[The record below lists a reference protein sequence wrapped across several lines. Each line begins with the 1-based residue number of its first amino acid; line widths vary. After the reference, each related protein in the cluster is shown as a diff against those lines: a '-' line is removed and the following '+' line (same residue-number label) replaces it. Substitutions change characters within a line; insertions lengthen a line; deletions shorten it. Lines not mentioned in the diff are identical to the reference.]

1 MEEHQKLNSMAEI
14 KAQECFQFSFC
25 SSLNLQ
31 AIKDTLAKML
41 NHIGDN
47 GMFAEY
53 TMHDISHV
61 DGMLALL
68 EKIIPEETK
77 CAMTPADWLMTVLA
91 VYFHDLGMFIPQG
104 EYENREHDSE
114 YQTTREEMLKR
125 QDIKDYVDGLKGD
138 TGEKF
143 LYQEYVR
150 RNHGKRVCEWISNCN
165 TKTDEPYKLISDM
178 LGLLDNSFRSDLAM
192 ICQSHQWDSLP
203 DHLKSVDEAY
213 GSSKSEKVNLLY
225 ISILLRSADILHMTH
240 DRTPD
245 VEYRIISPQNEISI
259 VEWAK
264 QKAVRSVD
272 VHYEKDENGKVDM
285 SIVPHSFEIQAKFTD
300 DKGYFS
306 FKSFLDGW
314 AIPELKRCHE
324 WCEESRSIYS
334 NNYFFPWYDIDTSR
348 IQAEG
353 FSKSKLRFEI
363 DQQNIL
369 RLLTG
374 HTLYNDST
382 VVLRELIQNAMDAGR
397 LQDNKGKTG
406 SSYQCKVE
414 VSWNSKTRIL
424 RIADNATG
432 MDSKTI
438 TNYLL
443 KVGASKY
450 QSEAFK
456 KDYPDFH
463 SISRFGIG
471 LLTCFMISDD
481 VDVYTLDEVEKE
493 CHLLKI
499 RNLNGEYLMRND
511 ADVKNILEEKHGTT
525 FELTVRQ
532 GIDMDNIEEQI
543 RQWIIIPFGE
553 ITLSIDGGVPIRIG
567 YKTAK
572 EAVESFASD
581 ISGVDLTSDKF
592 RVVQYTIDGIDV
604 AFLQRLNPTMKVWSL
619 YQYQESEYRAEAPI
633 GICVEGIRVTSN
645 TPGIRG
651 RNYLVLANCS
661 GKKSPTT
668 NVARNDL
675 EEGALLRAM
684 YQSIYKMYIDSFIN
698 QLTELQSSYSI
709 TWASNEIS
717 YLIDAFYNTRP
728 YAFVEK
734 REIFENVLRNAEC
747 NAIDDGN
754 KIQIVS
760 INSIPDR
767 ICTIDSRAFS
777 SAVSL
782 LKDMKAVDL
791 TAHGLISKL
800 EGKELEPEPILL
812 HNSLANCNYDLFL
825 EDFEVVSI
833 VADESVRRIK
843 FIWQR
848 KTNKWKHVS
857 ISRGRSSSH
866 LFILLNDTDINVMGM
881 EDKVAIASG
890 NCIFLVKTSPLLLF
904 FKRLINELKVDDD
917 VLDILSDL
925 VWQIFMD
932 RASKDEQAI
941 DRYLKSEEN
950 YLKNALFNQFSQ
962 EELKNALKGFNETTL
977 NINKYYNNRYY

>member
-1 MEEHQKLNSMAEI
+1 MENHQKLDSIAEK
-14 KAQECFQFSFC
+14 KAQDCLAFSFC

-31 AIKDTLAKML
+31 SIKNNLARML

-61 DGMLALL
+61 NGMLALL
-68 EKIIPEETK
+68 DKIIPDNTK
-77 CAMTPADWLMTVLA
+77 YAMTPADWLMTVLA

-104 EYENREHDSE
+104 EYDNREKDTDFL
-114 YQTTREEMLKR
+114 TTKGEMLKKSE
-125 QDIKDYVDGLKGD
+125 IKDYVENLKGD
-138 TGEKF
+138 AGEKF

-150 RNHGKRVCEWISNCN
+150 RNHGKRIGEWITNCRKN
-165 TKTDEPYKLISDM
+165 NSEPYKLISDM
-178 LGLLDNSFRSDLAM
+178 LGTLDNSFRSDLAM
-192 ICQSHQWDSLP
+192 ICQSHQWNELP

-213 GSSKSEKVNLLY
+213 GSSESEKVNLLY
-225 ISILLRSADILHMTH
+225 VSILLRSADILHMTH

-245 VEYRIISPQNEISI
+245 IEYRIISPQNDISI

-272 VHYEKDENGKVDM
+272 IHYEKDENGKIDRN
-285 SIVPHSFEIQAKFTD
+285 IVPHSFEIQAKFTD

-314 AIPELKRCHE
+314 AVPELKRCHE
-324 WCEESRSIYS
+324 WCEESRAINS
-334 NNYFFPWYDIDTSR
+334 NDYLFPWTDIDSSR

-382 VVLRELIQNAMDAGR
+382 VVLRELIQNAMDAGKH
-397 LQDNKGKTG
+397 QDSKGKIS
-406 SSYQCKVE
+406 SSYQCKVQIN
-414 VSWNSKTRIL
+414 WDSKTRIL
-424 RIADNATG
+424 RVADNATG
-432 MDSKTI
+432 MDSNTI
-438 TNYLL
+438 TNFLL

-456 KDYPDFH
+456 RDYPDFH

-525 FELTVRQ
+525 FELKVRHD
-532 GIDMDNIEEQI
+532 IDMTNLEEQI
-543 RQWIIIPFGE
+543 RQWIVIPFGE
-553 ITLSIDGGVPIRIG
+553 ITLAVDGKMPIQIG
-567 YKTAK
+567 YKSVK
-572 EAVESFASD
+572 EAVEEFASTVCG
-581 ISGVDLTSDKF
+581 IDLNSDKY
-592 RVVQYTIDGIDV
+592 RVVQFSHEGIDV

-619 YQYQESEYRAEAPI
+619 YQYQESDFRAEAPI
-633 GICVEGIRVTSN
+633 GVCIEGIRVTSD

-651 RNYLVLANCS
+651 RHYLVLVNCS
-661 GKKSPTT
+661 GKKAPTT

-675 EEGALLRAM
+675 EGGVLLDDM
-684 YQSIYKMYIDSFIN
+684 YQSVYKMYIDSFVN
-698 QLTELQSSYSI
+698 QLSDIQNNYSL
-709 TWASNEIS
+709 TWALNEIS
-717 YLIDAFYNTRP
+717 FLIDTFYNTRP
-728 YAFVEK
+728 YARINR
-734 REIFENVLRNAEC
+734 REIFEEVLRNADC
-747 NAIDDGN
+747 NALDDGN

-760 INSIPDR
+760 INKIPDR
-767 ICTIDSRAFS
+767 VCTLDSIAFT

-782 LKDMKAVDL
+782 LKDMKTVDK
-791 TAHGLISKL
+791 TAYGLLAEL
-800 EGKELEPEPILL
+800 EKKELDPDPILL
-812 HNSLANCNYDLFL
+812 HNALASCNYDLFL
-825 EDFEVVSI
+825 DDFEVVSI
-833 VADESVRRIK
+833 LADESVRRIK
-843 FIWQR
+843 FTWQR
-848 KTNKWKHVS
+848 KSDKWKHLHF
-857 ISRGRSSSH
+857 SRGRFYSH
-866 LFILLNDTDINVMGM
+866 LFVLLKDTEVCVEGM
-881 EDKVAIASG
+881 DDKTSIASG
-890 NCIFLVKTSPLLLF
+890 NCIFLVKESPILRF
-904 FKRLINELKVDDD
+904 FRKLIVDLKVDDD

-925 VWQIFMD
+925 IWQIMMEQITMD
-932 RASKDEQAI
+932 ENAI
-941 DRYLKSEEN
+941 DRFLRSDDNFMKDS
-950 YLKNALFNQFSQ
+950 LFECFSK
-962 EELKNALKGFNETTL
+962 EELKEALKGCYDETL
-977 NINKYYNNRYY
+977 NIKKYYRYF